1 MEYIVII
8 VASIITMILLK
19 IGLNIRI
26 KDIKHIKEI
35 GYDKVLNEI
44 ANKFPDNKEICK
56 SILEKLNNKNV
67 KIEEDNET
75 KVSLYIAITNKIIIA
90 NMKDTFARIQTIAH
104 ECLHSIQN
112 RTILMFN
119 FIFSN
124 IFLLYFIA
132 SIFLIFFN
140 VGSNL
145 VYILIYIFLSLIYC
159 VVRGYLEVEAM
170 SKAIYVAE
178 DYMKDYK
185 KEDNKIAD
193 EDIEIIV
200 NNYEKINKIG
210 APLTVFVLVFGTLVK
225 ISILSAIAI
234 IC

>member
-26 KDIKHIKEI
+26 KDIKQIKEI

-44 ANKFPDNKEICK
+44 ANKFPDNKDICK

-124 IFLLYFIA
+124 IFLLYFMT

-159 VVRGYLEVEAM
+159 IMRGYLEVEAM
-170 SKAIYVAE
+170 SKAIYIAK
-178 DYMKDYK
+178 DYMKDYQK
-185 KEDNKIAD
+185 KDNKISD

-200 NNYEKINKIG
+200 NNYRKINKIG
-210 APLTVFVLVFGTLVK
+210 IPLTVFVLVFGTLVK

>member
-19 IGLNIRI
+19 IRLNIRI
-26 KDIKHIKEI
+26 KDIKKIKEI

-112 RTILMFN
+112 RTILMF
-119 FIFSN
+119 N

>member
-124 IFLLYFIA
+124 IFFLYFIA